1 MAWKESFMACRV
13 IHPRELPYLGE
24 VSLTVSNIP
33 WTFLHK
39 KRQSQAYCIFS
50 DDSLAQAACIP
61 LLNTQRLPVE
71 QQLFTSELSLGKR
84 EVLGEAWVRER
95 FVIQQ
100 KLLASAGW
108 LKKLCTSIIL
118 SVLFPCCK
126 HFTARAVTTINQL
139 YCKQWRPYY
148 IETVQIAK
156 WFGCCFFFPLS
167 TYEFFTEIMWPEFLV

>member
-1 MAWKESFMACRV
+1 MSLKKKRLFLEYVCIKKTVTLWLFYFLHKVVILPVRSVYNWKRQHLKTGSVTRKTYGLHNHYVFNDVAWKESFMACRV

-50 DDSLAQAACIP
+50 DDSLAQAARIP

-100 KLLASAGW
+100 
-108 LKKLCTSIIL
+108 
-118 SVLFPCCK
+118 
-126 HFTARAVTTINQL
+126 
-139 YCKQWRPYY
+139 
-148 IETVQIAK
+148 
-156 WFGCCFFFPLS
+156 
-167 TYEFFTEIMWPEFLV
+167 